1 MISASPHPVIAISS
15 LKPGMFVVAIISQRG
30 DMEIAQTGRV
40 NDERQIAALV
50 TRGVLRVRV
59 DLSRSKLAK
68 ASPPCTAEQPDS
80 SSLSMTAPQ
89 GLRVPGE
96 GRELKIR
103 RLYQEARELQGKFI
117 RQLKAGEPIDIT
129 SLATVAEE
137 MVDTMFS
144 HGDAM
149 LCLARIRAKDAYLME
164 HSMNVAILLANF
176 GRYLGLERSVLKEL
190 TLGGLLHDVGKI
202 MTPDA
207 VLNKPGKLTDEEFA
221 IMREHVVHSH
231 DILKATTGI
240 TPTMLEVA
248 ANHHE
253 RLDGSGYPRH
263 LKGEQ
268 LSLYTRMSAIVD
280 VYDAVTADRVYK
292 QGMQPTQ
299 AFRILLKG
307 AVTHFDEGLVT
318 RFIKCM
324 GVYPVGT
331 LVLLSN
337 QRLALVMQRNELAPL
352 KPLVKV
358 IYHATQRH
366 YLEVHLLDL
375 AKASVNE
382 TIEST
387 VDPKDY
393 GITLAHFI

>member
-1 MISASPHPVIAISS
+1 MKSSTPHPVIPVSQ
-15 LKPGMFVVAIISQRG
+15 LQPGMYVIAITSQTG
-30 DMEIAQTGRV
+30 AMEIAQMG
-40 NDERQIAALV
+40 LV
-50 TRGVLRVRV
+50 TNRKQIESLVRRGVITVRL
-59 DLSRSKLAK
+59 DLSRSKLAGIEQIIAPEPISPSSPRPSGS
-68 ASPPCTAEQPDS
+68 AS
-80 SSLSMTAPQ
+80 
-89 GLRVPGE
+89 GE

-129 SLATVAEE
+129 PLATVAEE

-176 GRYLGLERSVLKEL
+176 GRYLGLERDVLKEL

-202 MTPDA
+202 MTPDE
-207 VLNKPGKLTDEEFA
+207 VLNKPGKLTDEEFGV
-221 IMREHVVHSH
+221 MRQHVVHSAE
-231 DILKATTGI
+231 ILLATAGI

-268 LSLYTRMSAIVD
+268 LSLYTRMSGIVD

-307 AVTHFDEGLVT
+307 ADQHFDRALVT

-331 LVLLSN
+331 LVQLSN
-337 QRLALVMQRNELAPL
+337 QRLAIVMQRNAKEPL
-352 KPLVKV
+352 KPVVKV

-366 YLEVHLLDL
+366 YLEVQWLDL
-375 AKASVNE
+375 ARNGGQES
-382 TIEST
+382 IEST
-387 VDPKDY
+387 VDPKEY
-393 GITLAHFI
+393 GIDLAHFV

>member
-1 MISASPHPVIAISS
+1 MKPTQPHPVIPVNQ
-15 LKPGMFVVAIISQRG
+15 LRPGMYVIAIASQTG
-30 DMEIAQTGRV
+30 AMEIAQTG
-40 NDERQIAALV
+40 LV
-50 TRGVLRVRV
+50 TNRQQVDALIRRGVLTVRV
-59 DLSRSKLAK
+59 DLARSKLPGIEQVV
-68 ASPPCTAEQPDS
+68 SPSPSHSAGSARPAGS
-80 SSLSMTAPQ
+80 
-89 GLRVPGE
+89 GE

-117 RQLKAGEPIDIT
+117 RHLKAGEPIDIT
-129 SLATVAEE
+129 PLAAVAEE
-137 MVDTMFS
+137 MVDTMFT

-202 MTPDA
+202 MTPDE
-207 VLNKPGKLTDEEFA
+207 VLNKPGKLTDEEFGV
-221 IMREHVVHSH
+221 MRQHVVHSY
-231 DILKATTGI
+231 DILSNTAGI

-253 RLDGSGYPRH
+253 RLDGTGYPQR
-263 LKGEQ
+263 LKGDQ
-268 LSLYTRMSAIVD
+268 LSLYTRMSGIVD

-307 AVTHFDEGLVT
+307 INQHFDAELVT
-318 RFIKCM
+318 KFIKCM

-331 LVLLSN
+331 LVQLSN
-337 QRLALVMQRNELAPL
+337 QRLAVVMQRNEQQPL
-352 KPLVKV
+352 KPMVKV

-366 YLEVHLLDL
+366 YLEVQWLDL
-375 AKASVNE
+375 ARNGGQES
-382 TIEST
+382 IEST
-387 VDPKDY
+387 VDPKEF
-393 GITLAHFI
+393 GINLANFV

>member
-1 MISASPHPVIAISS
+1 MKPTQPHPVIPVNQ
-15 LKPGMFVVAIISQRG
+15 LQPGMYVIAIASQTG
-30 DMEIAQTGRV
+30 AMEIAQTG
-40 NDERQIAALV
+40 LV
-50 TRGVLRVRV
+50 TNRQQVDALIRRGVLTVRV
-59 DLSRSKLAK
+59 DLARSKLPGIEQVV
-68 ASPPCTAEQPDS
+68 SPSPAQSAGSARPAGS
-80 SSLSMTAPQ
+80 
-89 GLRVPGE
+89 GE

-117 RQLKAGEPIDIT
+117 RHLKAGEPIDIT
-129 SLATVAEE
+129 PLAAVAEE
-137 MVDTMFS
+137 MVDTMFT

-176 GRYLGLERSVLKEL
+176 GRYLELERSVLKEL

-202 MTPDA
+202 MTPDE
-207 VLNKPGKLTDEEFA
+207 VLNKPGKLTDEEFGV
-221 IMREHVVHSH
+221 MRQHVVHSY
-231 DILKATTGI
+231 DILSNTAGI

-253 RLDGSGYPRH
+253 RLDGTGYPQR
-263 LKGEQ
+263 LKGDQ
-268 LSLYTRMSAIVD
+268 LSLYTRMSGIVD

-307 AVTHFDEGLVT
+307 INQHFDAELVT
-318 RFIKCM
+318 KFIKCM

-331 LVLLSN
+331 LVQLSN
-337 QRLALVMQRNELAPL
+337 QRLAVVMQRNEQQPL

-366 YLEVHLLDL
+366 YLEVQWLDL
-375 AKASVNE
+375 ARNGGQES
-382 TIEST
+382 IEST
-387 VDPKDY
+387 VDPKEF
-393 GITLAHFI
+393 GINLANFV

>member
-1 MISASPHPVIAISS
+1 MKPTQPHPVIPVNQ
-15 LKPGMFVVAIISQRG
+15 LQPGMYVLAIASQTG
-30 DMEIAQTGRV
+30 AMEIAQTG
-40 NDERQIAALV
+40 LV
-50 TRGVLRVRV
+50 TNRQQVDALIRRGVLTVRV
-59 DLSRSKLAK
+59 DLARSKLPGIEQVV
-68 ASPPCTAEQPDS
+68 SPSPAHSAGSARPAGS
-80 SSLSMTAPQ
+80 
-89 GLRVPGE
+89 GE

-117 RQLKAGEPIDIT
+117 RHLKAGEPIDIT
-129 SLATVAEE
+129 PLAAVAEE
-137 MVDTMFS
+137 MVDTMFT

-202 MTPDA
+202 MTPDE
-207 VLNKPGKLTDEEFA
+207 VLNKPGKLTDEEFGV
-221 IMREHVVHSH
+221 MRQHVVHSY
-231 DILKATTGI
+231 DILSNTAGI

-253 RLDGSGYPRH
+253 RLDGTGYPQR
-263 LKGEQ
+263 LKGDQ
-268 LSLYTRMSAIVD
+268 LSLYTRMSGIVD

-307 AVTHFDEGLVT
+307 IDQHFDAELVT
-318 RFIKCM
+318 KFIKCM

-331 LVLLSN
+331 LVQLSN
-337 QRLALVMQRNELAPL
+337 QRLAVVMQRNEQQPL
-352 KPLVKV
+352 KPVVKV

-366 YLEVHLLDL
+366 YLEVQWLDL
-375 AKASVNE
+375 ARNGGQES
-382 TIEST
+382 IEST
-387 VDPKDY
+387 VDPKEF
-393 GITLAHFI
+393 GINLANFV

>member
-1 MISASPHPVIAISS
+1 MKSHTPHPVIPVNQLQAGMYVIAIT
-15 LKPGMFVVAIISQRG
+15 SQTG
-30 DMEIAQTGRV
+30 GMEIAQMG
-40 NDERQIAALV
+40 LV
-50 TRGVLRVRV
+50 TTRQQIDDLIRRGVLTVRV
-59 DLSRSKLAK
+59 DLARSKLAGIEQIIFPDPA
-68 ASPPCTAEQPDS
+68 ASSIASQRPTGSAN
-80 SSLSMTAPQ
+80 
-89 GLRVPGE
+89 GE

-129 SLATVAEE
+129 PLATVAEE
-137 MVDTMFS
+137 MVDTMFT

-176 GRYLGLERSVLKEL
+176 GRYLALEHSVLKEL

-202 MTPDA
+202 MTPDE
-207 VLNKPGKLTDEEFA
+207 VLNKPGKLTDEEFTV
-221 IMREHVVHSH
+221 MRQHVVHSH
-231 DILKATTGI
+231 DILSSTPGI
-240 TPTMLEVA
+240 TATMLEVA

-253 RLDGSGYPRH
+253 RLDGTGYPRH
-263 LKGEQ
+263 LKGDQ
-268 LSLYTRMSAIVD
+268 LSLYTRMSGIVD

-307 AVTHFDEGLVT
+307 ADHHFDRLLVT
-318 RFIKCM
+318 KFIKCM

-331 LVLLSN
+331 LVQLSN
-337 QRLALVMQRNELAPL
+337 QRLAIVMQRNPQEPL
-352 KPLVKV
+352 KPVVKV

-366 YLEVHLLDL
+366 YLEVQWLDL
-375 AKASVNE
+375 AKSGVQE
-382 TIEST
+382 SIEST
-387 VDPKDY
+387 VDPKEF
-393 GITLAHFI
+393 GISLANFV

>member
-1 MISASPHPVIAISS
+1 MKSSTPHPVIPVNQ
-15 LKPGMFVVAIISQRG
+15 LQPGMYVIAITSQTG
-30 DMEIAQTGRV
+30 AMEIAQMGLVTST
-40 NDERQIAALV
+40 RQIESLIR
-50 TRGVLRVRV
+50 RGVSTVRV
-59 DLSRSKLAK
+59 DLSRSKLAGLDQIVSPEPGNPAA
-68 ASPPCTAEQPDS
+68 ASRPDS
-80 SSLSMTAPQ
+80 A
-89 GLRVPGE
+89 RGE

-129 SLATVAEE
+129 PLAAVAEE

-176 GRYLGLERSVLKEL
+176 GRYLGLERGVLKEL

-207 VLNKPGKLTDEEFA
+207 VLNKPGKLTDEEFGV
-221 IMREHVVHSH
+221 MREHVVHSH
-231 DILKATTGI
+231 DILLATAGI

-253 RLDGSGYPRH
+253 RLDGSGYPRR
-263 LKGEQ
+263 LKGAE
-268 LSLYTRMSAIVD
+268 LSLYTRMSGIVD

-307 AVTHFDEGLVT
+307 ADHHFDRELVT

-331 LVLLSN
+331 LVRLSN
-337 QRLALVMQRNELAPL
+337 QRLAIVMQRNAEEPL
-352 KPLVKV
+352 KPVVKV
-358 IYHATQRH
+358 IYHAGQRH
-366 YLEVHLLDL
+366 YLEVQWLDL
-375 AKASVNE
+375 ARSGGQE
-382 TIEST
+382 SIEST
-387 VDPKDY
+387 VDPREFD
-393 GITLAHFI
+393 INLAHFV

>member
-1 MISASPHPVIAISS
+1 MKPTQPHPVIPVNQ
-15 LKPGMFVVAIISQRG
+15 LRPGMYVIAIASQTG
-30 DMEIAQTGRV
+30 AMEIAQTG
-40 NDERQIAALV
+40 LV
-50 TRGVLRVRV
+50 TTRQQVDVLIRRGVLTVKV
-59 DLSRSKLAK
+59 DLARSKLPGIAQVI
-68 ASPPCTAEQPDS
+68 SPSPAHSAGSVRPAGS
-80 SSLSMTAPQ
+80 
-89 GLRVPGE
+89 GE

-117 RQLKAGEPIDIT
+117 RHLKAGEPIDIT
-129 SLATVAEE
+129 PLAAVAEE
-137 MVDTMFS
+137 MVDTMFT

-176 GRYLGLERSVLKEL
+176 GRYLGLDRSVLKEL

-202 MTPDA
+202 MTPDE
-207 VLNKPGKLTDEEFA
+207 VLNKPGKLTDEEFGV
-221 IMREHVVHSH
+221 MRQHVVHSY
-231 DILKATTGI
+231 DILSNTAGI

-253 RLDGSGYPRH
+253 RLDGTGYPQR
-263 LKGEQ
+263 LKGDQ
-268 LSLYTRMSAIVD
+268 LSLYTRMSGIVD

-307 AVTHFDEGLVT
+307 INQHFDAELVT
-318 RFIKCM
+318 KFIKCM

-331 LVLLSN
+331 LVQLSN
-337 QRLALVMQRNELAPL
+337 QRLAVVMQRNEQQPL
-352 KPLVKV
+352 KPMVKV

-366 YLEVHLLDL
+366 YLEVQWLDL
-375 AKASVNE
+375 ARNGGQES
-382 TIEST
+382 IEST
-387 VDPKDY
+387 VDPKEF
-393 GITLAHFI
+393 GINLANFV

>member
-1 MISASPHPVIAISS
+1 MKSHTPHPVIPVNQLQAGMYVIAIT
-15 LKPGMFVVAIISQRG
+15 SQTG
-30 DMEIAQTGRV
+30 GMEIAQMG
-40 NDERQIAALV
+40 LV
-50 TRGVLRVRV
+50 TTRQQIDDLIRRGVLTVRV
-59 DLSRSKLAK
+59 DLARSKLAGIEQIIFPDPA
-68 ASPPCTAEQPDS
+68 ASSIASQRPTGS
-80 SSLSMTAPQ
+80 TNS
-89 GLRVPGE
+89 E

-129 SLATVAEE
+129 PLATVAEE
-137 MVDTMFS
+137 MVDTMFT

-176 GRYLGLERSVLKEL
+176 GRYLALERSVLKEL

-202 MTPDA
+202 MTPDE
-207 VLNKPGKLTDEEFA
+207 VLNKPGKLTDEEFTV
-221 IMREHVVHSH
+221 MRQHVVHSH
-231 DILKATTGI
+231 DILSSTPGI
-240 TPTMLEVA
+240 TATMLEVA

-253 RLDGSGYPRH
+253 RLDGTGYPRH
-263 LKGEQ
+263 LKGDQ
-268 LSLYTRMSAIVD
+268 LSLYTRMSGIVD

-307 AVTHFDEGLVT
+307 ADHHFDRLLVT
-318 RFIKCM
+318 KFIKCM

-331 LVLLSN
+331 LVQLSN
-337 QRLALVMQRNELAPL
+337 QRLAIVMQRNPQEPL
-352 KPLVKV
+352 KPVVKV

-366 YLEVHLLDL
+366 YLEVQWLDL
-375 AKASVNE
+375 AKSGVQE
-382 TIEST
+382 SIEST
-387 VDPKDY
+387 VDPKEF
-393 GITLAHFI
+393 GISLANFV

>member
-1 MISASPHPVIAISS
+1 MKPTQPHPVIPVNQ
-15 LKPGMFVVAIISQRG
+15 LRPGMYVIAIASQTG
-30 DMEIAQTGRV
+30 AMEIAQTG
-40 NDERQIAALV
+40 LV
-50 TRGVLRVRV
+50 TTRQQVDVLIRRGVLTVKV
-59 DLSRSKLAK
+59 DLARSKLPGIAQVI
-68 ASPPCTAEQPDS
+68 SPSPAHSAGSVRPAGS
-80 SSLSMTAPQ
+80 
-89 GLRVPGE
+89 GE

-117 RQLKAGEPIDIT
+117 RHLKAGEPIDIT
-129 SLATVAEE
+129 PLAAVAEE
-137 MVDTMFS
+137 MVDTMFT

-176 GRYLGLERSVLKEL
+176 GRYLGLDRSVLKEL

-202 MTPDA
+202 MTPDE
-207 VLNKPGKLTDEEFA
+207 VLNKPGKLTDEEFGV
-221 IMREHVVHSH
+221 MRQHVVHSY
-231 DILKATTGI
+231 DILSNTAGI

-253 RLDGSGYPRH
+253 RLDGTGYPQR

-268 LSLYTRMSAIVD
+268 LSLYTRMSGIVD

-307 AVTHFDEGLVT
+307 IDQHFDAELVT
-318 RFIKCM
+318 KFIKCM

-331 LVLLSN
+331 LVQLSN
-337 QRLALVMQRNELAPL
+337 QRLAVVMQRNEQQPL
-352 KPLVKV
+352 KPVVKV

-366 YLEVHLLDL
+366 YLEVQWLDL
-375 AKASVNE
+375 ARNGGQES
-382 TIEST
+382 IEST
-387 VDPKDY
+387 VDPKEF
-393 GITLAHFI
+393 GINLANFV

>member
-1 MISASPHPVIAISS
+1 MSSTSAHPVIAVDE
-15 LKPGMFVVAIISQRG
+15 LTPGMFVVAIVSQRAG
-30 DMEIAQTGRV
+30 LEIAQSGLIHTRQ
-40 NDERQIAALV
+40 QIATLKA
-50 TRGVLRVRV
+50 RGVLTVRI
-59 DLSRSKLAK
+59 DPHRSQAPSRPAPARSQ
-68 ASPPCTAEQPDS
+68 ASPPVRAGQLPRAHD
-80 SSLSMTAPQ
+80 
-89 GLRVPGE
+89 E
-96 GRELKIR
+96 GRAPKIR

-117 RQLKAGEPIDIT
+117 RHLKAGEPIDIT
-129 SLATVAEE
+129 PLAAVAEE

-176 GRYLGLERSVLKEL
+176 GRYLGLARSVLKEL

-202 MTPDA
+202 MTPNE

-231 DILKATTGI
+231 DILNATSGI

-248 ANHHE
+248 TNHHE
-253 RLDGSGYPRH
+253 RLDGSGYPRR
-263 LKGEQ
+263 LKGDQ

-292 QGMQPTQ
+292 PGMPPTQ

-307 AVTHFDEGLVT
+307 AASHFDEELVT

-331 LVLLSN
+331 LVQLSN
-337 QRLALVMQRNELAPL
+337 QRLAIVMQRNEQQPL

-358 IYHATQRH
+358 IYHAGLRH
-366 YLEVHLLDL
+366 YLDIQWLDL
-375 AKASVNE
+375 AKPGTQE
-382 TIEST
+382 RIEST

-393 GITLAHFI
+393 GINLANFV

>member
-1 MISASPHPVIAISS
+1 MKSNTPHPVIPVSQ
-15 LKPGMFVVAIISQRG
+15 LQPGMYVIAITSQTG
-30 DMEIAQTGRV
+30 TMEIAQMGLVTDRK
-40 NDERQIAALV
+40 QIASLV
-50 TRGVLRVRV
+50 RRGVSTVRV
-59 DLSRSKLAK
+59 DLARSKLAGVDQIL
-68 ASPPCTAEQPDS
+68 SPDPAAPTAG
-80 SSLSMTAPQ
+80 PQ
-89 GLRVPGE
+89 RPGSPANGE

-129 SLATVAEE
+129 PLAAVAEE

-202 MTPDA
+202 MTPDE
-207 VLNKPGKLTDEEFA
+207 VLNKPGKLTDEEFG
-221 IMREHVVHSH
+221 IMRQHVVHSH
-231 DILKATTGI
+231 DILLATAGI

-268 LSLYTRMSAIVD
+268 LSLYTRMSGIVD

-307 AVTHFDEGLVT
+307 ADHHFDRELVT

-331 LVLLSN
+331 LVQLSN
-337 QRLALVMQRNELAPL
+337 QRLAIVMQRNPQEPL
-352 KPLVKV
+352 KPVVKV
-358 IYHATQRH
+358 IYHAAQRY
-366 YLEVHLLDL
+366 YLEVQWLDL
-375 AKASVNE
+375 ARSGGQE
-382 TIEST
+382 TIECT
-387 VDPKDY
+387 VDPKEF
-393 GITLAHFI
+393 GISLAHFV

>member
-1 MISASPHPVIAISS
+1 MKSQASYPVIPVNQ
-15 LKPGMFVVAIISQRG
+15 LKPGMYVIAIASQTG
-30 DMEIAQTGRV
+30 GMEIAQMGLVTSV
-40 NDERQIAALV
+40 SQIANLV
-50 TRGVLRVRV
+50 RQGVLTVRI
-59 DLSRSKLAK
+59 DLARSKLGSAESDAVTSPDLNANSAQVGRR
-68 ASPPCTAEQPDS
+68 ASAN
-80 SSLSMTAPQ
+80 
-89 GLRVPGE
+89 GE

-117 RQLKAGEPIDIT
+117 RHLKAGEPIDIT
-129 SLATVAEE
+129 PLAEVAEE
-137 MVDTMFS
+137 MVDTMFT

-202 MTPDA
+202 MTPDE
-207 VLNKPGKLTDEEFA
+207 VLHKPGKLTDEEFA
-221 IMREHVVHSH
+221 IMRQHVVHSYE
-231 DILKATTGI
+231 ILSNTPGI

-253 RLDGSGYPRH
+253 RLDGSGYPQR

-268 LSLYTRMSAIVD
+268 LSLYTRMSGIVD
-280 VYDAVTADRVYK
+280 VYDAITADRVYK
-292 QGMQPTQ
+292 AGMQPTQ

-307 AVTHFDEGLVT
+307 INQHFDAELVT
-318 RFIKCM
+318 KFIKCM

-331 LVLLSN
+331 LVQLSN
-337 QRLALVMQRNELAPL
+337 QRLAIVMQRNEQQPL
-352 KPLVKV
+352 KPVVKV

-366 YLEVHLLDL
+366 YLDVQWLDL
-375 AKASVNE
+375 AKSGVQE
-382 TIEST
+382 SIENT
-387 VDPKDY
+387 VDPKEF
-393 GITLAHFI
+393 GINLANFF

>member
-1 MISASPHPVIAISS
+1 MKPTKSHPVIPVSQ
-15 LKPGMFVVAIISQRG
+15 LKPGMYVFAIASQTG
-30 DMEIAQTGRV
+30 AMEIAQTGMV
-40 NDERQIAALV
+40 TNPQQVEALIR
-50 TRGVLRVRV
+50 RGVLTVRV
-59 DLSRSKLAK
+59 DLARSKLPGGGT
-68 ASPPCTAEQPDS
+68 ASPADVVTNGAGS
-80 SSLSMTAPQ
+80 SRQIGS
-89 GLRVPGE
+89 GE

-117 RQLKAGEPIDIT
+117 RHLKAGEPIDIT
-129 SLATVAEE
+129 PLAAVAEE
-137 MVDTMFS
+137 MVDTMFT

-176 GRYLGLERSVLKEL
+176 GRYLGLDRSVLKEL

-202 MTPDA
+202 MTPDE
-207 VLNKPGKLTDEEFA
+207 VLNKPGKLTDEELEV
-221 IMREHVVHSH
+221 MREHVVHSH
-231 DILKATTGI
+231 DILAATAGI
-240 TPTMLEVA
+240 TPIMLEVA

-253 RLDGSGYPRH
+253 RIDGTGYPRR
-263 LKGEQ
+263 LKGDQ
-268 LSLYTRMSAIVD
+268 LSLYTRMSGIVD

-307 AVTHFDEGLVT
+307 VDLHFDADLVT

-331 LVLLSN
+331 LVQLSN
-337 QRLALVMQRNELAPL
+337 QRLAIVMQRNEQQPL
-352 KPLVKV
+352 KPVVKV
-358 IYHATQRH
+358 IYHAGHRH
-366 YLEVHLLDL
+366 YLEVQWLDL
-375 AKASVNE
+375 AKNGVQE

-387 VDPKDY
+387 VDPKEF
-393 GITLAHFI
+393 GINLANFV

>member
-1 MISASPHPVIAISS
+1 MKPTQPHPVIPVNQ
-15 LKPGMFVVAIISQRG
+15 LQPGMYVLAIASQTG
-30 DMEIAQTGRV
+30 AMEIAQTG
-40 NDERQIAALV
+40 LV
-50 TRGVLRVRV
+50 TNRQQVDALIRRGVLTVRV
-59 DLSRSKLAK
+59 DLARSKLPGIEQVV
-68 ASPPCTAEQPDS
+68 SPSPSHSAGSARPAGS
-80 SSLSMTAPQ
+80 
-89 GLRVPGE
+89 GE

-117 RQLKAGEPIDIT
+117 RHLKAGEPIDIT
-129 SLATVAEE
+129 PLAAVAEE
-137 MVDTMFS
+137 MVDTMFT

-202 MTPDA
+202 MTPDE
-207 VLNKPGKLTDEEFA
+207 VLNKPGKLTDEELEV
-221 IMREHVVHSH
+221 MREHVIHSH
-231 DILKATTGI
+231 DILAATAGI
-240 TPTMLEVA
+240 TPIMLEVA

-253 RLDGSGYPRH
+253 RIDGTGYPRR
-263 LKGEQ
+263 LKGDQ
-268 LSLYTRMSAIVD
+268 LSLYTRMSGIVD

-307 AVTHFDEGLVT
+307 VDLHFDADLVT

-337 QRLALVMQRNELAPL
+337 QRLAIVMQRNEQQPL
-352 KPLVKV
+352 KPVVKV
-358 IYHATQRH
+358 IYHAGHRH
-366 YLEVHLLDL
+366 YLEVQWLDL
-375 AKASVNE
+375 AKNGVQE

-387 VDPKDY
+387 VDPKEF
-393 GITLAHFI
+393 GINLANFV

>member
-1 MISASPHPVIAISS
+1 MKSSTPHPVIPVNQLQS
-15 LKPGMFVVAIISQRG
+15 GMYVVAITRQTG
-30 DMEIAQTGRV
+30 AMEIAQTG
-40 NDERQIAALV
+40 LV
-50 TRGVLRVRV
+50 TNPKQIEALIRRGVSAVQV
-59 DLSRSKLAK
+59 DLSRSKLAGIEPV
-68 ASPPCTAEQPDS
+68 ASPQPDDPS
-80 SSLSMTAPQ
+80 SSPPRPGASAN
-89 GLRVPGE
+89 GE

-103 RLYQEARELQGKFI
+103 RLYQEARALQGKFI

-129 SLATVAEE
+129 PLAAVAEE

-202 MTPDA
+202 MTPDE
-207 VLNKPGKLTDEEFA
+207 VLNKPGKLTDEEFGV
-221 IMREHVVHSH
+221 MRLHVVHSH
-231 DILKATTGI
+231 DILLATAGI
-240 TPTMLEVA
+240 TPIMLEVA

-253 RLDGSGYPRH
+253 RLDGSGYPRR
-263 LKGEQ
+263 LKGAQ
-268 LSLYTRMSAIVD
+268 LSLYTRMSGIVD

-307 AVTHFDEGLVT
+307 ADHHFDRELVT

-331 LVLLSN
+331 LVQLSN
-337 QRLALVMQRNELAPL
+337 QRLAIVMQRNPQEPL
-352 KPLVKV
+352 KPVVKV
-358 IYHATQRH
+358 IYHASQRH
-366 YLEVHLLDL
+366 YLEVQWLDL
-375 AKASVNE
+375 AKNGVQE
-382 TIEST
+382 RIEST
-387 VDPKDY
+387 VDPKEFD
-393 GITLAHFI
+393 INLANFV

>member
-1 MISASPHPVIAISS
+1 MKPTQPHPVIPVNQ
-15 LKPGMFVVAIISQRG
+15 LRPGMYVIAIASQTG
-30 DMEIAQTGRV
+30 AMEIAQTG
-40 NDERQIAALV
+40 LV
-50 TRGVLRVRV
+50 TTRQQVDVLIRRGVLTVKV
-59 DLSRSKLAK
+59 DLARSKLPGIAQVI
-68 ASPPCTAEQPDS
+68 SPSPAHSAGSVRPAGS
-80 SSLSMTAPQ
+80 
-89 GLRVPGE
+89 GE

-117 RQLKAGEPIDIT
+117 RHLKAGEPIDIT
-129 SLATVAEE
+129 PLAAVAEE
-137 MVDTMFS
+137 MVDTMFT

-202 MTPDA
+202 MTPDE
-207 VLNKPGKLTDEEFA
+207 VLNKPGKLTDEELEV
-221 IMREHVVHSH
+221 MREHVVHSH
-231 DILKATTGI
+231 DILAATAGI
-240 TPTMLEVA
+240 TPIMLEVA

-253 RLDGSGYPRH
+253 RIDGTGYPRR
-263 LKGEQ
+263 LKGDQ
-268 LSLYTRMSAIVD
+268 LSLYTRMSGIVD

-307 AVTHFDEGLVT
+307 VDLHFDADLVT

-331 LVLLSN
+331 LVQLSN
-337 QRLALVMQRNELAPL
+337 QRLAIVMQRNEQQPL
-352 KPLVKV
+352 KPVVKV
-358 IYHATQRH
+358 IYHAGHRH
-366 YLEVHLLDL
+366 YLEVQWLDL
-375 AKASVNE
+375 AKNGVQE

-387 VDPKDY
+387 VDPKEF
-393 GITLAHFI
+393 GINLANFV

>member
-1 MISASPHPVIAISS
+1 MKSHTPHPVIPVNQLQA
-15 LKPGMFVVAIISQRG
+15 GMYVIAIISQTG
-30 DMEIAQTGRV
+30 GMEIAQMG
-40 NDERQIAALV
+40 LV
-50 TRGVLRVRV
+50 TTRQQIDDLVRRGVLTVRV
-59 DLSRSKLAK
+59 DLARSKLAGIEQII
-68 ASPPCTAEQPDS
+68 SPDPATLSGSSQRTAGG
-80 SSLSMTAPQ
+80 AN
-89 GLRVPGE
+89 GE

-117 RQLKAGEPIDIT
+117 RQLRAGEPIDLT
-129 SLATVAEE
+129 PLAEVAEE
-137 MVDTMFS
+137 MVDTMFT

-202 MTPDA
+202 MTPDE
-207 VLNKPGKLTDEEFA
+207 VLNKPGKLTDEEFT
-221 IMREHVVHSH
+221 IMRQHVVHSY
-231 DILKATTGI
+231 DILSQTPGI
-240 TPTMLEVA
+240 TATMLEVA

-253 RLDGSGYPRH
+253 RLDGTGYPSH
-263 LKGEQ
+263 LKGDQ
-268 LSLYTRMSAIVD
+268 LSLHTRMSGIVD

-307 AVTHFDEGLVT
+307 ADHHFDRGLVT
-318 RFIKCM
+318 KFIKCM

-331 LVLLSN
+331 LVQLSN
-337 QRLALVMQRNELAPL
+337 QRLAIVMQRNEQQPL
-352 KPLVKV
+352 KPVVKV

-366 YLEVHLLDL
+366 YLDVQWRDL
-375 AKASVNE
+375 AKSGVQE
-382 TIEST
+382 SIEST
-387 VDPKDY
+387 VDPKEF
-393 GITLAHFI
+393 GISLAHFV

>member
-1 MISASPHPVIAISS
+1 MKPTQPHPVIPVNQ
-15 LKPGMFVVAIISQRG
+15 LQPGMYVLAIASQTG
-30 DMEIAQTGRV
+30 AMEIAQTG
-40 NDERQIAALV
+40 LV
-50 TRGVLRVRV
+50 TNRQQVDALIRRGVLTVRV
-59 DLSRSKLAK
+59 DLARSKLPGIEQVV
-68 ASPPCTAEQPDS
+68 SPSPAHSAGSARPAGS
-80 SSLSMTAPQ
+80 
-89 GLRVPGE
+89 GE

-117 RQLKAGEPIDIT
+117 RHLKAGEPIDIT
-129 SLATVAEE
+129 PLAAVAEE
-137 MVDTMFS
+137 MVDTMFT

-176 GRYLGLERSVLKEL
+176 GRYLGLERNVLKEL

-202 MTPDA
+202 MTPDE
-207 VLNKPGKLTDEEFA
+207 VLNKPGKLTDEEFGV
-221 IMREHVVHSH
+221 MRQHVVHSY
-231 DILKATTGI
+231 DILSNTAGI

-253 RLDGSGYPRH
+253 RLDGTGYPQR

-268 LSLYTRMSAIVD
+268 LSLYTRMSGIVD

-307 AVTHFDEGLVT
+307 IDQHFDAELVT
-318 RFIKCM
+318 KFIKCM

-331 LVLLSN
+331 LVQLSN
-337 QRLALVMQRNELAPL
+337 QRLAVVMQRNEQQPL
-352 KPLVKV
+352 KPVVKV

-366 YLEVHLLDL
+366 YLEVQWLDL
-375 AKASVNE
+375 ARNGGQES
-382 TIEST
+382 IENT
-387 VDPKDY
+387 VDPKEF
-393 GITLAHFI
+393 GINLANFV

>member
-1 MISASPHPVIAISS
+1 MKSQAPYPVIPVNQ
-15 LKPGMFVVAIISQRG
+15 LKPGMYVIEIASQSG
-30 DMEIAQTGRV
+30 TMEIAQMGMV
-40 NDERQIAALV
+40 SNVKQITSLV
-50 TRGVLRVRV
+50 CQGVLTVRI
-59 DLSRSKLAK
+59 DLARSKLDGEQSDAV
-68 ASPPCTAEQPDS
+68 SPPEVNASTAQTGRRS
-80 SSLSMTAPQ
+80 S
-89 GLRVPGE
+89 GNGE
-96 GRELKIR
+96 GGQLKTR
-103 RLYQEARELQGKFI
+103 HLYQEARELQGKLI

-129 SLATVAEE
+129 PLATVAEE

-202 MTPDA
+202 MTPDE
-207 VLNKPGKLTDEEFA
+207 VLNKPGKLSDDEFV

-231 DILKATTGI
+231 DILKNTPGI

-253 RLDGSGYPRH
+253 RLDGTGYPRR
-263 LKGEQ
+263 LKGDQ
-268 LSLYTRMSAIVD
+268 LSLYTRMSGIID
-280 VYDAVTADRVYK
+280 VYDAITADRVYK
-292 QGMQPTQ
+292 SGMQPTQ

-307 AVTHFDEGLVT
+307 IDQHFDGELVT
-318 RFIKCM
+318 KFIKCM

-337 QRLALVMQRNELAPL
+337 QRLAIVMQRNEQQPL
-352 KPLVKV
+352 KPVVKV
-358 IYHATQRH
+358 IYHAVQRH
-366 YLEVHLLDL
+366 YLDVQWLDL
-375 AKASVNE
+375 ARSGGQE
-382 TIEST
+382 SIEST
-387 VDPKDY
+387 VDPKEF
-393 GITLAHFI
+393 GISLPHFV

>member
-1 MISASPHPVIAISS
+1 MKPTQPHPVIPVNQ
-15 LKPGMFVVAIISQRG
+15 LQPGMYVLAIASQTG
-30 DMEIAQTGRV
+30 AMEIAQTG
-40 NDERQIAALV
+40 LV
-50 TRGVLRVRV
+50 TNRQQVDALIRRGVLTVRV
-59 DLSRSKLAK
+59 DLARSKLPGIEQVV
-68 ASPPCTAEQPDS
+68 SPSPSHSAGSARPTGS
-80 SSLSMTAPQ
+80 
-89 GLRVPGE
+89 GE

-117 RQLKAGEPIDIT
+117 RHLKAGEPIDIT
-129 SLATVAEE
+129 PLAAVAEE
-137 MVDTMFS
+137 MVDTMFT

-176 GRYLGLERSVLKEL
+176 GRYLGLERNVLKEL

-202 MTPDA
+202 MTPDE
-207 VLNKPGKLTDEEFA
+207 VLNKPGKLTDEEFGV
-221 IMREHVVHSH
+221 MRQHVVHSY
-231 DILKATTGI
+231 DILSNTAGI

-253 RLDGSGYPRH
+253 RLDGTGYPQR

-268 LSLYTRMSAIVD
+268 LSLYTRMSGIVD

-307 AVTHFDEGLVT
+307 IDQHFDAELVT
-318 RFIKCM
+318 KFIKCM

-331 LVLLSN
+331 LVQLSN
-337 QRLALVMQRNELAPL
+337 QRLAVVMQRNEQQPL
-352 KPLVKV
+352 KPVVKV

-366 YLEVHLLDL
+366 YLEVQWLDL
-375 AKASVNE
+375 ARNGGQES
-382 TIEST
+382 IEST
-387 VDPKDY
+387 VDPKEF
-393 GITLAHFI
+393 GINLANFV

>member
-1 MISASPHPVIAISS
+1 MKSQTPHPVIPVNQ
-15 LKPGMFVVAIISQRG
+15 LQPGMYVIAIISQTG
-30 DMEIAQTGRV
+30 GMEIAQMG
-40 NDERQIAALV
+40 LV
-50 TRGVLRVRV
+50 TTRQQINDLVKRGVLTVRV
-59 DLSRSKLAK
+59 DLARSKLPGIEQVI
-68 ASPPCTAEQPDS
+68 SPDPAISPTSTQRS
-80 SSLSMTAPQ
+80 SGS
-89 GLRVPGE
+89 GNGE

-117 RQLKAGEPIDIT
+117 RHLKAGEPIDIT
-129 SLATVAEE
+129 PLAAVAEE
-137 MVDTMFS
+137 MVDTMFT

-176 GRYLGLERSVLKEL
+176 GRYLDLDRSVLKEL

-202 MTPDA
+202 MTPDE

-221 IMREHVVHSH
+221 VMRQHVVHSYE
-231 DILKATTGI
+231 ILSNTPGI
-240 TPTMLEVA
+240 TATMLEVA

-253 RLDGSGYPRH
+253 RLDGTGYPQR

-268 LSLYTRMSAIVD
+268 LSLYTRMSGIVD

-307 AVTHFDEGLVT
+307 INHHFDAKLVT
-318 RFIKCM
+318 KFIKCM

-331 LVLLSN
+331 LVQLSN
-337 QRLALVMQRNELAPL
+337 QRLAIVMQRNPHEPL
-352 KPLVKV
+352 KPVVKV
-358 IYHATQRH
+358 IYHGAQRH
-366 YLEVHLLDL
+366 YLEVQWLDL
-375 AKASVNE
+375 AKNGVQE

-387 VDPKDY
+387 VDPKEF
-393 GITLAHFI
+393 GINLANFV

>member
-1 MISASPHPVIAISS
+1 MKPTQPHPVIPVNQ
-15 LKPGMFVVAIISQRG
+15 LRPGMYVIAIASQTG
-30 DMEIAQTGRV
+30 AMEIAQTG
-40 NDERQIAALV
+40 LV
-50 TRGVLRVRV
+50 TTRQQVDVLIRRGVLTVKV
-59 DLSRSKLAK
+59 DLARSKLPGIAQVI
-68 ASPPCTAEQPDS
+68 SPSPAHSAGSVRPAGS
-80 SSLSMTAPQ
+80 
-89 GLRVPGE
+89 GE

-117 RQLKAGEPIDIT
+117 RHLKAGEPIDIT
-129 SLATVAEE
+129 PLAAVAEE
-137 MVDTMFS
+137 MVDTMFT

-176 GRYLGLERSVLKEL
+176 GRYLGLERNVLKEL

-202 MTPDA
+202 MTPDE
-207 VLNKPGKLTDEEFA
+207 VLNKPGKLTDEEFGV
-221 IMREHVVHSH
+221 MRQHVVHSY
-231 DILKATTGI
+231 DILSNTAGI

-253 RLDGSGYPRH
+253 RLDGTGYPQR
-263 LKGEQ
+263 LKGDQ
-268 LSLYTRMSAIVD
+268 LSLYTRMSGIVD

-307 AVTHFDEGLVT
+307 IDQHFDAELVT
-318 RFIKCM
+318 KFIKCM

-331 LVLLSN
+331 LVQLSN
-337 QRLALVMQRNELAPL
+337 QRLAVVMQRNEQQPL
-352 KPLVKV
+352 KPVVKV

-366 YLEVHLLDL
+366 YLEVQWLDL
-375 AKASVNE
+375 ARNGGQES
-382 TIEST
+382 IEST
-387 VDPKDY
+387 VDPKEF
-393 GITLAHFI
+393 GINLANFV